1 MKDSGGKHH
10 QAIHGRRN
18 GNDGTEP
25 WWGTCLAFLHGWV
38 IGYEKLASC
47 TADVGIKDGGKK
59 W

>member
-1 MKDSGGKHH
+1 
-10 QAIHGRRN
+10 
-18 GNDGTEP
+18 
-25 WWGTCLAFLHGWV
+25 LAFLHGWV